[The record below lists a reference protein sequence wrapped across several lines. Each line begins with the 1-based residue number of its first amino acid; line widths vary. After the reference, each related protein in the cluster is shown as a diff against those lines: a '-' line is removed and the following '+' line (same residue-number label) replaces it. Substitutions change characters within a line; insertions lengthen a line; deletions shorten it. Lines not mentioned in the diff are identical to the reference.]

1 MDRAQLEA
9 MALEKISKM
18 QTAPSQAIDRE
29 TLEQMALEKL
39 SGMGQTPI
47 DMENEASLGFAN
59 RARYAIEPIQSN
71 RKALLEQE
79 YGPDNVMEDK
89 AGELFIKQNGAF
101 LPVNKEGFSAA
112 DIADFAG
119 ATPEMIGG
127 AVGTVAGAVGGA
139 GAASIP
145 GAIAIGGLGGAVG
158 SAARQAISGA
168 IGTPQVAGIGE
179 RFAETGLSGAFG
191 AGGTA
196 LGLGAKAVL
205 SKAKPGITQVI
216 KNIKGEDVIE
226 SVGETASK
234 SVANTTMD
242 ATGYL
247 KPIYNEQTAET
258 IMGEVVDQSGRNA
271 VQSEMANLKAIAK
284 RQGIPDPTYA
294 QAAQGKALIAETK
307 VMDTPLI
314 GGKVRDTVDKQLKT
328 IKKNIEDISGSFI
341 DVDSN
346 AYEVGLHAKK
356 LSETGLELQKK
367 MATELYDQVEEV
379 GADAMIGKK
388 HFFNKYRD
396 EAAKLGLIKY
406 DLSPEVYAA
415 ETGLTRTEFKA
426 LQDAFMDG
434 MSALGNTQS
443 DKVPFRAVNALRKTM
458 NGTVEELRE
467 KNPNAARLLNKFADE
482 LNATAERVLNREQ
495 PKLGEVFKEAN
506 RNYAIFKKKEGFAKK
521 LFKEGVGEEKIT
533 KLMMSDTAKVK
544 EMKELIGDDGVREI
558 AKSHVR
564 DILSN
569 LGKSGIGRAD
579 TALTKI
585 KEKGAQIRLA
595 IGAKDYDNLID
606 NLHFLNRTGQPLNVA
621 RASLYNLF
629 DNRGPGIKQIALNVA
644 SAAKTLAES
653 KGTTV
658 GRAIKDKAV
667 EKTLKA
673 IPSSG
678 KGFSNAA
685 NILSDDTQRGLS
697 AFPGYKRGS
706 VAEREREIEKRKR
719 AISGSK

>member
-18 QTAPSQAIDRE
+18 QTTPSQAIDRE
-29 TLEQMALEKL
+29 ALEQMALEKL

-47 DMENEASLGFAN
+47 DTENEASLGFTT
-59 RARYAIEPIQSN
+59 RAKYAIEPLQSN
-71 RKALLEQE
+71 RKALLEQK
-79 YGPDNVMEDK
+79 YGNDNVMEDK
-89 AGELFIKQNGAF
+89 SGELFIKQNGAF
-101 LPVNKEGFSAA
+101 LPVNKDGVSVA
-112 DIADFAG
+112 DFADFAG
-119 ATPEMIGG
+119 ATPEMVGG
-127 AVGTVAGAVGGA
+127 AVGTVAGVIGGA
-139 GAASIP
+139 GVASLPAAVGL
-145 GAIAIGGLGGAVG
+145 GAAGGAVG
-158 SAARQAISGA
+158 SMARQGVSALM
-168 IGTPQVAGIGE
+168 GTPQVADLQE
-179 RFAETGLSGAFG
+179 RATETGLSGAFG
-191 AGGTA
+191 AGGTL
-196 LGLGAKAVL
+196 LGLGVKAL
-205 SKAKPGITQVI
+205 GSKLKPGISQVI
-216 KNIKGEDVIE
+216 KNLKAGSAVD
-226 SVGETASK
+226 SVAETASK

-242 ATGYL
+242 ATGFL
-247 KPIYNEQTAET
+247 KPVYNEQTAET
-258 IMGEVVDQSGRNA
+258 IMDTVADQSGRNA
-271 VQSEMANLKAIAK
+271 VQNEMANLQAIAK
-284 RQGIPDPTYA
+284 RQGIPDPTFA

-356 LSETGLELQKK
+356 LTDTGLELQKK

-388 HFFNKYRD
+388 HFYNKFRD

-406 DLSPEVYAA
+406 DLSPEIYAA

-467 KNPNAARLLNKFADE
+467 KSPNAARLLSKFADE
-482 LNATAERVLNREQ
+482 LNGTAERVLNREQ

-544 EMKELIGDDGVREI
+544 EMKELIGEDGVKEI

-579 TALTKI
+579 TALTTI
-585 KEKGAQIRLA
+585 KKNGAQIRLA
-595 IGAKDYDNLID
+595 IGAKDYENLID

-629 DNRGPGIKQIALNVA
+629 DNRGAGLKAITIQLGG
-644 SAAKTLAES
+644 SAKTLAES
-653 KGTTV
+653 KGTTITK
-658 GRAIKDKAV
+658 AAKDKAI
-667 EKTLKA
+667 ETTSRI
-673 IPSSG
+673 IPTTG

-685 NILSDDTQRGLS
+685 NILGDDAQRGAS
-697 AFPGYKRGS
+697 AFPAYKGGS
-706 VAEREREIEKRKR
+706 VAEREEEINRRKR